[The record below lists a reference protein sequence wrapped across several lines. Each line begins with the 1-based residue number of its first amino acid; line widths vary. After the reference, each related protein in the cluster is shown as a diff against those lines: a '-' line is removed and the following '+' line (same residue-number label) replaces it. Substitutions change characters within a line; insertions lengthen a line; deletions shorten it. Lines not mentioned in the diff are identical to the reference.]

1 MSEMNRRELLQLMA
15 VAPLAGALDVPLP
28 TIERATRHARTA
40 AQQPAAAYTAEFFTP
55 HELQTVA
62 LLADLIMPRDAR
74 SGSAS
79 DAGVPAFIDFM
90 MMDRPS
96 MQIPIRGGL
105 AWLDAETHRRF
116 ALTFID
122 AAPAQRTAILDDI
135 AWPARAPATLSQGV
149 AFFNRFRNLVAS
161 GFWSSKM
168 GVEDLQYMGNTVVPV
183 WNGCPE
189 PALRHLGVAY
199 GD

>member
-1 MSEMNRRELLQLMA
+1 MNRRELLQLMA

-40 AQQPAAAYTAEFFTP
+40 AREPVAYTAVFFTP
-55 HELQTVA
+55 HELQTVT
-62 LLADLIMPRDAR
+62 LLADLVLPRDAR

-90 MMDRPS
+90 MTDRPS
-96 MQIPIRGGL
+96 MQIPMRGGL

-116 ALTFID
+116 ALRFIE

-135 AWPARAPATLSQGV
+135 AWPARAPAALSQGV

-161 GFWSSKM
+161 GFWSSMM
-168 GVEDLQYMGNTVVPV
+168 GVEDLRYMGNAVVPV
-183 WNGCPE
+183 WNGCPG

-199 GD
+199 DD

>member
-1 MSEMNRRELLQLMA
+1 MGEMNRRELLQLLA

-28 TIERATRHARTA
+28 TLERATQHAHTA
-40 AQQPAAAYTAEFFTP
+40 AQQPGPYVAEFFTP
-55 HELQTVA
+55 HELQTVT
-62 LLADLIMPRDAR
+62 LLADLVIPRDDR

-90 MMDRPS
+90 MTDRPS
-96 MQIPIRGGL
+96 MQVPIRGGL
-105 AWLDAETHRRF
+105 AWLDAESHRRF
-116 ALTFID
+116 ARTFVD

-135 AWPARAPATLSQGV
+135 AWPARAPAALSQGV

-168 GVEDLQYMGNTVVPV
+168 GVEDLRFMGNTVVPV

-189 PALRHLGVAY
+189 SALRQLGVAY
-199 GD
+199 DD